1 MIAKGVT
8 TRFGGL
14 GVNWVKVSLS
24 RQGREG
30 WEISAGW
37 TEEQSRDGSP
47 RRAPEKGTNWRHQVP
62 LKRRV
67 REEVKSLSR
76 DESTISSS
84 LGAPL
89 ATHSPESGDVVS
101 KEAKPEMN

>member
-37 TEEQSRDGSP
+37 TEEQSRDGFTPQSYIKGHKLEAP
-47 RRAPEKGTNWRHQVP
+47 STTEEEGARRG
-62 LKRRV
+62 
-67 REEVKSLSR
+67 
-76 DESTISSS
+76 
-84 LGAPL
+84 
-89 ATHSPESGDVVS
+89 
-101 KEAKPEMN
+101 

>member
-1 MIAKGVT
+1 MIATGVT

-37 TEEQSRDGSP
+37 TEEQSRDGFTPQSSRKGHELEAP
-47 RRAPEKGTNWRHQVP
+47 STTEEQGVRRG
-62 LKRRV
+62 
-67 REEVKSLSR
+67 
-76 DESTISSS
+76 
-84 LGAPL
+84 
-89 ATHSPESGDVVS
+89 
-101 KEAKPEMN
+101 